1 MLITFSH
8 LRWDDSHPRWS
19 TLWIDVADRK
29 LNVLFEEVFD
39 EIRTI
44 AERLLDSDPLRPVVL
59 RSGKAKGFVVGADV
73 RRIGLLTSED
83 QVRAFL
89 EHGQRVFELWE
100 SLPQTTIACISGAAL
115 GGGLEWTLACD
126 VRLAS
131 RSPDTMLGLPEVNLG
146 LSPAWG
152 GTQRLVR
159 LLGIERAV
167 PMLMHGNSLDA
178 ESAFRTGLVDGF
190 WTPGEDVDRQLGTWL
205 DESLASA
212 LQSRMPF
219 DRTAA
224 LEAWLALHPDSLA
237 FLEEGLPDEQRWKI
251 ETRRTIAHSIE
262 TGLRE
267 SMAAG
272 QRAEREQFFGMMQR
286 PEVQSA
292 MQRFTKPAVRTS
304 T

>member
-1 MLITFSH
+1 MTFRH

-39 EIRTI
+39 EVRTI
-44 AERLLDSDPLRPVVL
+44 AERLLDSDPSRPVML
-59 RSGKAKGFVVGADV
+59 RSGKPKGFVVGADL
-73 RRIGLLTSED
+73 RRIGMLTSED

-89 EHGQRVFELWE
+89 EHGQRVFDLWE
-100 SLPQTTIACISGAAL
+100 TLPQTTIACMSGAAL

-131 RSPDTMLGLPEVNLG
+131 RSPDTLLGLPEVNLG

-167 PMLMHGNSLDA
+167 PMLMHGNSLGA
-178 ESAFRTGLVDGF
+178 ESAFRTGLVDGL
-190 WTPGEDVDRQLGTWL
+190 WTPDEDADRQLVAWL
-205 DESLASA
+205 DASLASA

-219 DRTAA
+219 DRSAA
-224 LEAWLALHPDSLA
+224 LDAWLALDPDTIA
-237 FLEEGLPDEQRWKI
+237 VLEEGLPEDQRWKI

-262 TGLRE
+262 SGLRE
-267 SMAAG
+267 SMSAG
-272 QRAEREQFFGMMQR
+272 QRAEREQFFEMMQR

-292 MQRFTKPAVRTS
+292 MQRFTKPAERTS
-304 T
+304 S